1 MPIQNLIFY
10 AALGL
15 LPAPFVLYSTIA
27 KRRKQR
33 RKQERDTF
41 IYSEAMS
48 VSVQS
53 LPPVRRMEILPSQ
66 IDLDMG
72 EEPEYISRSLEEK
85 KRNREYIQRIIGQ

>member
-1 MPIQNLIFY
+1 MPVQNLIFY

-15 LPAPFVLYSTIA
+15 LPVPFVLYSTIA

-53 LPPVRRMEILPSQ
+53 LPPVRHMEFLPSQ

-72 EEPEYISRSLEEK
+72 EMSERTKRGLER
-85 KRNREYIQRIIGQ
+85 KRQQEYIQRIIGQ

>member
-1 MPIQNLIFY
+1 MPLQNIFFY

-41 IYSEAMS
+41 VYSEAMS
-48 VSVQS
+48 VSVRS

-72 EEPEYISRSLEEK
+72 EMSEYVSQSLEK
-85 KRNREYIQRIIGQ
+85 KRNQE